1 MYIYIIFSINN
12 RLFLPVCF
20 PSSLESTP
28 GFSPSITQQSLQFWL
43 IYEWFH
49 RLTSLIIH
57 HSFIPGLKPSFSAN
71 PSHRSH
77 LLSFFFFRTDSTDSP
92 DFIPILL
99 SVSVFYFFQ
108 FLVAGF
114 VRWIKLTNVRFWAH
128 VKIAS
133 CIVLNM
139 QTPEHATG
147 KATDGCIHVTH
158 VMWPK
163 IQTQPKMYTSFNN

>member
-1 MYIYIIFSINN
+1 MLPLISGNNSRLLSINHTAVSPI
-12 RLFLPVCF
+12 LTHLVLWVV
-20 PSSLESTP
+20 PSTHQSHHPSL
-28 GFSPSITQQSLQFWL
+28 L
-43 IYEWFH
+43 
-49 RLTSLIIH
+49 

-71 PSHRSH
+71 PSHRSR
-77 LLSFFFFRTDSTDSP
+77 LLSFFFRTDSTDSP

-99 SVSVFYFFQ
+99 SISVFYFFQ

-133 CIVLNM
+133 CIVLNT